1 MKMALTR
8 RGTGRH
14 EQGRRWRSTRRGKG
28 SRRHRA
34 VLRVVELAEGE
45 KPGSSVA
52 TF

>member
-14 EQGRRWRSTRRGKG
+14 EQGRWWLSARRGEG
-28 SRRHRA
+28 SRRHRV
-34 VLRVVELAEGE
+34 VLHVVELAEGE

-52 TF
+52 AF